1 MNAKQALGIAL
12 AAAGASLAATPAA
25 LAWPTCS
32 HPGISRDTT
41 SHETAVQRMIREHL
55 ILPRG
60 MAGVLKETEH
70 GPENTEAQSSDE
82 RIRSLEGLAMPAQR
96 RWRM

>member
-12 AAAGASLAATPAA
+12 AASGASLAATPAA

-32 HPGISRDTT
+32 HPGISSDTT
-41 SHETAVQRMIREHL
+41 GHETAVQRVIREHL
-55 ILPRG
+55 ILQRG
-60 MAGVLKETEH
+60 MASGLQEPKD
-70 GPENTEAQSSDE
+70 GPENAEAQSADE
-82 RIRSLEGLAMPAQR
+82 RIRSLQELATPAQP